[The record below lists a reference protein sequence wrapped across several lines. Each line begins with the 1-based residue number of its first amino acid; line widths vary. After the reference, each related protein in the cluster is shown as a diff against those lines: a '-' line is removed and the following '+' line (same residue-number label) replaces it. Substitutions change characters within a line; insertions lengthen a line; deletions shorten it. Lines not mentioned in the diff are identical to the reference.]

1 MLNPGCPDFGV
12 KGGGDSGDQI
22 RDPLDDVS
30 FQRFIIIHCL
40 MRHQMIGS
48 VLDITYSFFETRV
61 SELGTRYASLEFR

>member
-12 KGGGDSGDQI
+12 KGGGDSEDQI

-40 MRHQMIGS
+40 MKHQMIGS
-48 VLDITYSFFETRV
+48 VLQPGYHIFIF
-61 SELGTRYASLEFR
+61 